1 MPIKTCIRGRKRGR
15 EETHYPFRLILV
27 IALFFNAAA
36 VGAQEKVAAA
46 PPAFATLLS
55 QYEDAEQESGNYFAA
70 SNSKLHY
77 LAIGRES
84 DTCILW
90 LHGTFGDAYDFLS
103 FAHKFRET
111 GYRSIAVDYYGHG
124 QTVLYQDSVSIYHL
138 ADDLQDLL
146 VHEGISSCLVVGV
159 SRGGMIA
166 TALYDEY
173 PELVRGLALID
184 GGSVPWTINVQELP
198 EAVAG
203 ARIGPFAVPP
213 DTLFESREAAFHHF
227 NYFGE
232 PDAWKTLNRLQRLE
246 VGNRVRWSS
255 HYGLRQWLW
264 ERSLDQL
271 LDGAYRPFT
280 LPLFAAS
287 NLLVEPRV
295 VYRNLAVP
303 LLLIDPVKE
312 GDWLMDFESANREL
326 AELHPE
332 LIVHRVY
339 PDTYHNV
346 LFDKPDKLFEDLRAF
361 FAKLE

>member
-1 MPIKTCIRGRKRGR
+1 MPTKTDIRSRDRGRGQTR
-15 EETHYPFRLILV
+15 HAFRLFLV
-27 IALFFNAAA
+27 IALWCVAIS
-36 VGAQEKVAAA
+36 VKSQEEVAAD
-46 PPAFATLLS
+46 PPAFAKLLS
-55 QYEDAEQESGNYFAA
+55 QYERAEQEIGNYFAA
-70 SNSKLHY
+70 SNGKLHY

-84 DTCILW
+84 DRCILW

-103 FAHKFRET
+103 FAHKFREK

-138 ADDLQDLL
+138 ADDLQELL
-146 VHEGISSCLVVGV
+146 VHEGINSCWVVGV

-184 GGSVPWTINVQELP
+184 GGSVPWTKNVQELP
-198 EAVAG
+198 EAVAR
-203 ARIGPFAVPP
+203 ARIGPFPVPP

-232 PDAWKTLNRLQRLE
+232 PDAWKTLNRLQRIA
-246 VGNRVRWSS
+246 VGDHVRWSS

-271 LDGAYRPFT
+271 MDGAYRPYT
-280 LPLFAAS
+280 IPLFAAS
-287 NLLVEPRV
+287 NLLVDPKI

-326 AELHPE
+326 AQLHPA

-346 LFDKPDKLFEDLRAF
+346 LFDKPERLYEDLRAF
-361 FAKLE
+361 FGKIE